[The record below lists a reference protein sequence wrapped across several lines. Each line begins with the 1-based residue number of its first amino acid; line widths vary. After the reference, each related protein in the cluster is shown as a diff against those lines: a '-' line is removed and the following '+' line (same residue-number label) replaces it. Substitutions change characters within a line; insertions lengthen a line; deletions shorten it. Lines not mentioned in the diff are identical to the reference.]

1 MAFTE
6 KQEYKVEVI
15 PPFNHVQVRRADIV
29 LKDNKEV
36 GRTFHR
42 ECLLCGDLDA
52 SDNLV
57 ETDVSSKPQV
67 VKDVCAAVWTTD
79 VKNAWK
85 AELIANKP

>member
-36 GRTFHR
+36 GRTFWR
-42 ECLLCGDLDA
+42 EALVCGSLDG

-57 ETDVSSKPQV
+57 DTDVSSKAQV
-67 VKDVCAAVWTTD
+67 VKDVCSAVWTTD
-79 VKNAWK
+79 VKNAYK
-85 AELIANKP
+85 AELIANKS

>member
-29 LKDNKEV
+29 LKDSKEV
-36 GRTFHR
+36 GRTFWR
-42 ECLLCGDLDA
+42 EALTCGSLDS

-57 ETDVSSKPQV
+57 DTDVSRKPQV

-79 VKNAWK
+79 IKNAWK
-85 AELIANKP
+85 ADLIANK

>member
-36 GRTFHR
+36 GRTFWR
-42 ECLLCGDLDA
+42 EALTCGSLDG

-57 ETDVSSKPQV
+57 DTDVSSKPQV

-79 VKNAWK
+79 IKNSWK
-85 AELIANKP
+85 AQLIADKS

>member
-29 LKDNKEV
+29 LKDSKEV
-36 GRTFHR
+36 GRTFWR
-42 ECLLCGDLDA
+42 EALTCGSLDS

-57 ETDVSSKPQV
+57 DTDVSSKPQD
-67 VKDVCAAVWTTD
+67 VKDVCAPVWTTD
-79 VKNAWK
+79 IKNAWK
-85 AELIANKP
+85 ADLIANK